1 MEGKTTCVD
10 AVETVLELLSAK
22 KDVISEQLESVLE
35 RLFGLLAGETD
46 EETPVLKMRILQVV
60 RQMANFPLKK
70 VFGLTGMVARGL
82 EPLLDDE
89 QRVIREY
96 AAKTR
101 NLWLMIH
108 WGVC

>member
-1 MEGKTTCVD
+1 MEGKTTRVD

-35 RLFGLLAGETD
+35 RLFGLLARETD

-82 EPLLDDE
+82 ELLLDDE